1 MDDLD
6 LIKRAKTGDRE
17 SFAALV
23 HSHQAKLRAF
33 TARYVESSDD
43 AYDLVQDAF
52 LNAYQNL
59 NTFDTTRD
67 FEHWLRGICRNL
79 IRNYYR
85 SRSVRRK
92 AAQSLVDAALVDRL
106 EMPDEPQ
113 RESTEQ
119 IQALRNCLAE
129 IGGAHS
135 QLLKL
140 RYSADETLRA
150 IAQRMGRSESAIAML
165 LLRLRS
171 TLRTCVERR
180 IGAGGS

>member
-1 MDDLD
+1 MDDVE

-23 HSHQAKLRAF
+23 HAHQAKLRAF

-59 NTFDTTRD
+59 STFDSTRD

-92 AAQSLVDAALVDRL
+92 AAQSLVDAALVERL
-106 EMPDEPQ
+106 ETPEDLQ
-113 RESTEQ
+113 RDSADQ
-119 IQALRNCLAE
+119 IEALRTCLSE
-129 IGGAHS
+129 MGGANR

-140 RYSADETLRA
+140 RYSAEETLRA
-150 IAQRMGRSESAIAML
+150 IAQRMSRSESAVAML
-165 LLRLRS
+165 LLRLRAA
-171 TLRTCVERR
+171 LRTCVERR